1 MLKFAIAGSHGK
13 KVRRGTMLVWA
24 VAMSETCWMCGVGR
38 LLCIFASTEA
48 DVCAGEVVCKKK
60 GVFSVGGGE
69 SGQDTLCVSTAVL
82 LK

>member
-1 MLKFAIAGSHGK
+1 M
-13 KVRRGTMLVWA
+13 
-24 VAMSETCWMCGVGR
+24 
-38 LLCIFASTEA
+38 
-48 DVCAGEVVCKKK
+48 DVCAGEVGCEKK